1 MIGEQLIGSEDGLRR
16 VAGPVSPYEEEI
28 VERVVPVIISLHM
41 YGARPVMGVEGTVA
55 STVDAY
61 LGRDWKVGPVDIN
74 RQCWM
79 SVVE

>member
-1 MIGEQLIGSEDGLRR
+1 
-16 VAGPVSPYEEEI
+16 
-28 VERVVPVIISLHM
+28 
-41 YGARPVMGVEGTVA
+41 MGVEGTVA